1 MEISLYTNSITHVL
15 LSGYEYSFD
24 TVVQR
29 VATESV
35 FLCQCA
41 LSDVWVVPVC
51 ELGTSDRQIHC
62 RSHLG
67 HLLHDGDCVWG

>member
-1 MEISLYTNSITHVL
+1 MATPPQTTVTRSVYIIHV
-15 LSGYEYSFD
+15 YN
-24 TVVQR
+24 VV
-29 VATESV
+29 VVVVV